1 MLQRDYAY
9 GRITESE
16 KRKEFLKSIKGYLAS
31 DNRNHE
37 LDFVYGSVSEPKG
50 KKNLILLDGQQR
62 ITTLFL
68 LHWYFAIANKQYET
82 FRKLLLKNNVSRFTY
97 NTRDSSTKFCN
108 SLVNL
113 KKNTESDGSKGEP
126 QEQEY
131 FEYIN
136 SLSEK
141 KLLSSKIRNEKWFFN
156 HWGNDP
162 TIKNM
167 LNMLDDIAKE
177 FPISD
182 SEGLFDKL
190 NASGAD
196 SSITFNI
203 LPLDEFKLTD
213 ELYIKMNSRG
223 KPLTRFENLKS
234 KMLKKYDDVKHSAKY
249 TAKVQEINQLE
260 RRNFDSLRDYVG
272 LMIDTR
278 WTDMFWNFWFETT
291 SDSNAKPA
299 VDDMF
304 LSFISNIC
312 IFYETLRLMGS
323 NLSMKRNGDEEKRI
337 EAYMDAGN
345 NISYENIIQILKGND
360 NYLLFKI
367 IDILNLL
374 SEKNED
380 GEWTLNTYFDDTV
393 YFFNEKDAFK
403 TIVYNYDANDRNYE
417 DKVIYFGY
425 IDYLVNYKPQKD
437 NKDDIEKFS
446 NWMRFVYDMCKNSYN
461 LSNAVNTFSNCLAG
475 IKYLMDKDIYAVL
488 PTKQL
493 DDVVTLDKF
502 QLEEE
507 VLKSQLFNNEKWKTA
522 INEALSK
529 LRYFEGQLHYEL
541 IDTTNVQSTDKNDE
555 SKIDGFALTVNKVSS
570 IFNKNDGSTFDSE
583 LVRALLSKGDY
594 TAEFKSSYSLL
605 RNGIGRDISWLRYHK
620 AENLTDGAID
630 KRIYLTQVINDANFD
645 YKNPKQSLEKIAS
658 KRADTLSEWQKT
670 LIDNL
675 HIFETKETSLYDY
688 CLGDN
693 RLLRWNK
700 ANKKHSG
707 NNPDNYEIDLI
718 SKQQITSRH
727 AELFTYA
734 IYQENKNKEVLP
746 FSKPG
751 YCLMDSD
758 DTQPF
763 MVYGP
768 CNYNNGHYYLQLHY
782 ADNKQIELH
791 FLNWESDI
799 TEPISDSEIINF
811 LQMNS
816 FVKLNNQEIHARTV
830 SLELVMSHVN
840 EICNSLNL
848 IVNK

>member
-1 MLQRDYAY
+1 M
-9 GRITESE
+9 
-16 KRKEFLKSIKGYLAS
+16 
-31 DNRNHE
+31 
-37 LDFVYGSVSEPKG
+37 
-50 KKNLILLDGQQR
+50 
-62 ITTLFL
+62 

-260 RRNFDSLRDYVG
+260 GRNFDSLRDYVG

-278 WTDMFWNFWFETT
+278 WTDMFWNFWLETT

-360 NYLLFKI
+360 NYLIFKI

-403 TIVYNYDANDRNYE
+403 TIVYNYDSNDRNYE

-555 SKIDGFALTVNKVSS
+555 SKIDGFTLTVNKVSS

-700 ANKKHSG
+700 ANK
-707 NNPDNYEIDLI
+707 
-718 SKQQITSRH
+718 
-727 AELFTYA
+727 
-734 IYQENKNKEVLP
+734 
-746 FSKPG
+746 
-751 YCLMDSD
+751 
-758 DTQPF
+758 
-763 MVYGP
+763 
-768 CNYNNGHYYLQLHY
+768 
-782 ADNKQIELH
+782 
-791 FLNWESDI
+791 
-799 TEPISDSEIINF
+799 
-811 LQMNS
+811 
-816 FVKLNNQEIHARTV
+816 
-830 SLELVMSHVN
+830 
-840 EICNSLNL
+840 
-848 IVNK
+848 